1 MTPEVRRRSAARAAA
16 LLIVTA
22 FASLSLVACTAV
34 ELSPEERARE
44 IAERWVDA
52 SRTGDEESAQALSCG
67 PILGGVNSDLPELK
81 SHSLEIAPQEDGQF
95 IVEVTE
101 SFSDYPDLV
110 TRLGVR
116 TDGEAC
122 ISWVR

>member
-1 MTPEVRRRSAARAAA
+1 MRLAGATA
-16 LLIVTA
+16 LLFVTA
-22 FASLSLVACTAV
+22 FASVLLVACAPSERT
-34 ELSPEERARE
+34 PEERARE
-44 IAERWVDA
+44 IADRWVDA

-67 PILGGVNSDLPELK
+67 PILGGVNSDLPELE
-81 SHSLEIAPQEDGQF
+81 SYALEVAPQEDGRF